1 MIIDINSSDPN
12 PLTQRVV
19 PGVNA
24 NDPFMDHKMRVLRNQ
39 ILKDTVDCVNPIWY
53 NTLTEEERNQL
64 AAYRQALLTVPEQA
78 GFPTQ
83 IEWPQKPSWL

>member
-1 MIIDINSSDPN
+1 MIAEYQTPFQDIVDDTSIDIN
-12 PLTQRVV
+12 LLKIR
-19 PGVNA
+19 
-24 NDPFMDHKMRVLRNQ
+24 MRAERDRWLS
-39 ILKDTVDCVNPIWY
+39 TVDRVNPIWY

-64 AAYRQALLTVPEQA
+64 VAYRQALLTVPEQA

>member
-1 MIIDINSSDPN
+1 MIAEYQTPFQDIVDDTSIDIN
-12 PLTQRVV
+12 LLKIR
-19 PGVNA
+19 
-24 NDPFMDHKMRVLRNQ
+24 MRAERDRWLS
-39 ILKDTVDCVNPIWY
+39 TVDRVNPIWY